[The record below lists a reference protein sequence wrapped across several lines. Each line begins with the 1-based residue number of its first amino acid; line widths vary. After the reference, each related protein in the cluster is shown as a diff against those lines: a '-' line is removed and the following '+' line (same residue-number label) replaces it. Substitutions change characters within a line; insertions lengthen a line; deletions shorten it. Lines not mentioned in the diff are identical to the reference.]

1 MDDTDGAWEAWWN
14 QRQSRPKEA
23 ARTLSEPPSLPVMEA
38 IGSQ

>member
-23 ARTLSEPPSLPVMEA
+23 ARSEPPSLPVMEA